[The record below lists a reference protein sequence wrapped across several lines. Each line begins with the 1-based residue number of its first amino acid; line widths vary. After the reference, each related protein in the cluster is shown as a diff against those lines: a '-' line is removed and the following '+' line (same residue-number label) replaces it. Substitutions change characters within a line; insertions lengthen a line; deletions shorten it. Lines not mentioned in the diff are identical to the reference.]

1 MCRWSDSNWWHTN
14 GSAAA
19 VFFMRAQRSYGGQI
33 YISVQFLNYMKND
46 RAITAVF
53 TGGGTGGHIYP
64 GLAVADELRK
74 KAAAR
79 GKDIFICWIGS
90 ASGMDGTVV
99 EKNVDEA
106 GGKSADAFYG
116 IPAGKLRRYFS
127 LKTLS
132 DMFKVVGGFFASLF
146 ILIKLKPVLV
156 FSKGGF
162 VSVPPCAAAKLLG
175 IPVYTHEC
183 DFTPGLATKINSV
196 AAFRILV
203 SYKETEKFFKPAYRK
218 KIIVTGN
225 PVREAFYRASP
236 ERGRAFLHIS
246 GNTKPVL
253 LVIGGSS
260 GAVQINELVRENLDR
275 LCASFFVVH
284 QTGVKNADS
293 VRHADYAQY
302 PFLYSEMSDVIAAS
316 DIVLSR
322 AGANSIWECAVLKK
336 PLVLIPLTGSGT
348 RGDQEDNARYFEER
362 GAAVVLSREK
372 ANSEELLRALEKL
385 LSSEERRLM
394 SENCAALVGCGK
406 PSEKIAEIVYT
417 AMFGGS

>member
-1 MCRWSDSNWWHTN
+1 
-14 GSAAA
+14 
-19 VFFMRAQRSYGGQI
+19 
-33 YISVQFLNYMKND
+33 MKNTK
-46 RAITAVF
+46 AITAVF

-74 KAAAR
+74 KASAGGTAVT
-79 GKDIFICWIGS
+79 ICWIGS
-90 ASGMDGTVV
+90 SSGMDKTIV
-99 EKNVDEA
+99 EKNVDEE
-106 GGKSADAFYG
+106 GRKSADAFYG
-116 IPAGKLRRYFS
+116 IPAGKLRRYLS

-132 DMFKVVGGFFASLF
+132 DMFKVVGGFFASLA
-146 ILIKLKPVLV
+146 ILIKLKPAVL

-183 DFTPGLATKINSV
+183 DFTPGLATKINSI
-196 AAFRILV
+196 AAKRILV
-203 SYKETEKFFKPAYRK
+203 SYKETEKFFKAAYRK

-253 LVIGGSS
+253 LVLGGSS
-260 GAVQINELVRENLDR
+260 GAVQINELVRKNLDR

-284 QTGVKNADS
+284 QTGVKNADT
-293 VRHADYAQY
+293 VRHADYVQY

-348 RGDQEDNARYFEER
+348 RGDQEDNARYFAER
-362 GAAVVLSREK
+362 GAAIVLSREK

-385 LSSEERRLM
+385 SSSEERRLM
-394 SENCAALVGCGK
+394 SENCASLVVSGK
-406 PSEKIAEIVYT
+406 PSENIAEIVYT
-417 AMFGGS
+417 AMLGG

>member
-1 MCRWSDSNWWHTN
+1 
-14 GSAAA
+14 
-19 VFFMRAQRSYGGQI
+19 
-33 YISVQFLNYMKND
+33 MKKKPCK
-46 RAITAVF
+46 RTLIF

-64 GLAVADELRK
+64 GLAVADELRIK
-74 KAAAR
+74 NSDVR
-79 GKDIFICWIGS
+79 IVWIGS
-90 ASGMDGTVV
+90 SRRDKVMVCAGKGENAVASV
-99 EKNVDEA
+99 
-106 GGKSADAFYG
+106 DAFIA

-127 LKTLS
+127 LRTLW
-132 DMFKVVGGFFASLF
+132 DAFKVAAGFFVSF
-146 ILIKLKPVLV
+146 FYLIRIKPVAL

-162 VSVPPCAAAKLLG
+162 VSVMPCAAAKLLG

-183 DFTPGLATKINSV
+183 DFTPGLATKINSI
-196 AAFRILV
+196 AAKRILV
-203 SYKETEKFFKPAYRK
+203 SYKETESFFKTAYRK

-236 ERGRAFLHIS
+236 ERGRAFLNSS

-253 LVIGGSS
+253 LVLGGSL

-284 QTGVKNADS
+284 QTGVKNADT

-372 ANSEELLRALEKL
+372 ANSEELLHALEKL